1 MKKIVYYVFMLA
13 MAATMVAGV
22 GCAAMS
28 DYLTPATLDPQAVD
42 YVVEAGVA
50 DANDY
55 AGYANLY
62 KARMLEIDMKGAHEW
77 NVLYYAQLL
86 DKENLSFGILNG
98 VVERNRLEATALEKS
113 IFDPTTGLL
122 AAGLG
127 LFGLAGGGV
136 LGLMRTK
143 PGDWKPA
150 DVEDALTD
158 LTVQIGDKER
168 QFIET
173 VKGIQAFIDDAGR
186 EDGDSDLTLLEAV
199 EGLKGWLADAQSTD
213 TKKAVAVAKTA

>member
-1 MKKIVYYVFMLA
+1 MKKILYYVFMLT
-13 MAATMVAGV
+13 MAVTMVAGI

-28 DYLTPATLDPQAVD
+28 EYITPGNIDQRSVD
-42 YVVEAGVA
+42 YAVKAGIA
-50 DANDY
+50 DPDFY
-55 AGYANLY
+55 AGYPSLY
-62 KARMLEIDMKGAHEW
+62 KVKRLEIDVASAHEV
-77 NVLYYAQLL
+77 NMLALEHAVNEEELNANLL
-86 DKENLSFGILNG
+86 RGI
-98 VVERNRLEATALEKS
+98 VERNRSEAAALEEA

-122 AAGLG
+122 AVGLG
-127 LFGLAGGGV
+127 ALGIAGGGV

-173 VKGIQAFIDDAGR
+173 VKGIQEFIDKGEYDEDNTIVSLVDAVA
-186 EDGDSDLTLLEAV
+186 DLKV
-199 EGLKGWLADAQSTD
+199 ILAGAQSTD